1 MIAPKTEQQA
11 WERFVTKRAA
21 AYGAVAVAVLL
32 ALIWALRT
40 PPVGVDLMQVAR
52 APMRVTVDEEGKAR
66 VKQVFVVSAPVSG
79 KLRRSPLDAGDTV
92 TQNDTIIATIEPSA
106 PVFLDAR
113 ARQEAEAQVAAA
125 RAAVALAEAE
135 VRQAE
140 NELTWAE
147 SELQRTKSLAQTNV
161 VSARTAERARLELA
175 KQQAALAR
183 AKANLQVRT
192 ADLANASA
200 HLVGPEAEPNQPP
213 KTVDVRAPQSGKV
226 LRELQESERV
236 VAAGT
241 PLFEIGNPSDLEIV
255 VDLLSTDAVRI
266 PPGAS
271 AVVEGAGLAAPIE
284 AKVRRIEP
292 AAFTKVSALGIEE
305 QRVRVV
311 LDLTS
316 PPAAW
321 ARLGH
326 DYRVFVRIVTWSDDK
341 ALRVPLS
348 ALFRSGDRWAVYTYD
363 GGRARLTPV
372 EIGHRNNEMAEVL
385 SGLPAGASVV
395 LHPGDRVSNGTRLTP
410 RQKEN

>member
-1 MIAPKTEQQA
+1 MIAPKAEQHG
-11 WERFVTKRAA
+11 WDRLLTKRTASYA
-21 AYGAVAVAVLL
+21 AVALAVLT

-40 PPVGVDLMQVAR
+40 PPVGVDLMQIAR

-255 VDLLSTDAVRI
+255 VELLSADAVRI

-271 AVVEGAGLAAPIE
+271 AVVEGAGIAASID

-316 PPAAW
+316 PPDAW
-321 ARLGH
+321 TRLGH
-326 DYRVFVRIVTWSDDK
+326 DYRVFVRIVTWSDDN

-363 GGRARLTPV
+363 GGRAKLTSV
-372 EIGHRNNEMAEVL
+372 DIGHRNNEMAEVL
-385 SGLPAGASVV
+385 GGLPAGASVV

-410 RQKEN
+410 RQKAN